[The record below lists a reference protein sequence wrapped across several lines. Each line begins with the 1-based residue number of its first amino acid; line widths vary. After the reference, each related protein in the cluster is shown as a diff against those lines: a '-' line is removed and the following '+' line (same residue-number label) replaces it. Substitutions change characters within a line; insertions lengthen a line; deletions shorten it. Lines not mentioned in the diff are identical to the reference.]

1 MQPCT
6 VRLPTIGPI
15 YLRSIPVNRRTRVE
29 PFGPLS
35 MDSKCIVQGVLV
47 ENVDFEIV
55 ISLIFGELTKFGG
68 AIKLGVF
75 TTLDDLS
82 FKYAHTLTLRTHF
95 ATSAQNERCF
105 YGQTNM

>member
-1 MQPCT
+1 M
-6 VRLPTIGPI
+6 
-15 YLRSIPVNRRTRVE
+15 NRRTRVE

-35 MDSKCIVQGVLV
+35 RDSKCIVQGVLV